1 MELLLQRLYLK
12 TEYTIGR
19 LSVDGLY
26 FCDTLED
33 RVHDLSCEPKIP
45 GRTAIPAGRYEV
57 TVNRSPRFGRDLPRL
72 LDVPGFTGISTVAI
86 RQPTLRVVSWSEK
99 TANLDG
105 WSTLLPMSCA

>member
-57 TVNRSPRFGRDLPRL
+57 TVNRSPRFGCARFYRYIDPPWQYGSRHFGLYPGRRKPRTW
-72 LDVPGFTGISTVAI
+72 TGGQLYS
-86 RQPTLRVVSWSEK
+86 L
-99 TANLDG
+99 
-105 WSTLLPMSCA
+105 